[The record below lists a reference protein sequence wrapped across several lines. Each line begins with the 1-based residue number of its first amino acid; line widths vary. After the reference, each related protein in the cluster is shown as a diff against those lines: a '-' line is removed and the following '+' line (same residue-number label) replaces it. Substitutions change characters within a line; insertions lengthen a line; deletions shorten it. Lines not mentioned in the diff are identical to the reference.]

1 MQDDVLGCT
10 MYIPDENHPKTLA
23 MIIVAGYAALKH
35 TNGWNDNKPKAWPTS
50 NCTGGL
56 IAIIVIPIVI
66 VIIIIIVVIII
77 IDIVCCN

>member
-10 MYIPDENHPKTLA
+10 MYISDENHPKT
-23 MIIVAGYAALKH
+23 IIVAGHAALKH

-56 IAIIVIPIVI
+56 IAIIIIPIVI